1 MTKHAFGVY
10 STDPVA
16 PGAPEAAPAPHALP
30 IADTSDGPAE
40 IAAYTVVHGRGG
52 EAEWGLVI
60 GDLADGSRCYG
71 RVLDGTVLD
80 EMEREEWVGRTVE
93 FRRGDS
99 DLGGA
104 GSVNL
109 VIP

>member
-10 STDPVA
+10 STDPVVSEHQRRL
-16 PGAPEAAPAPHALP
+16 PPRTLP